1 MKTEEIV
8 HAQSLSHLNL
18 AKFLENGTGFFQTGE
33 CWTPTFKW
41 KGCYEI
47 SSSVSSSLE
56 DRSVGLIG
64 FFLKLQMKLGVL
76 TCKSWIFEG
85 NFFF

>member
-1 MKTEEIV
+1 MVPVFFKLESVGPPPLSGKGVMKSV
-8 HAQSLSHLNL
+8 VQL
-18 AKFLENGTGFFQTGE
+18 
-33 CWTPTFKW
+33 
-41 KGCYEI
+41 
-47 SSSVSSSLE
+47 VSSSLE

-85 NFFF
+85 KNFF